1 MKIVNFLL
9 QSSTTEKYPKH
20 LSELYPRNTQEIG
33 STDASKGESTQEN
46 TKKEPFNKTARA
58 ILNSIIVQPTLTRE
72 MLAEQLGLSDSTV
85 KKYLKIFKDIGLID
99 RIGPNKG
106 GYWEVKK

>member
-1 MKIVNFLL
+1 
-9 QSSTTEKYPKH
+9 
-20 LSELYPRNTQEIG
+20 
-33 STDASKGESTQEN
+33 
-46 TKKEPFNKTARA
+46 
-58 ILNSIIVQPTLTRE
+58 

>member
-1 MKIVNFLL
+1 MLRKVSGKP
-9 QSSTTEKYPKH
+9 QKVPKK
-20 LSELYPRNTQEIG
+20 STQEIPKK
-33 STDASKGESTQEN
+33 SVLQMLLRAKVPKKSTQEN

-58 ILNSIIVQPTLTRE
+58 ILNSIIVQTTLTRE

-85 KKYLKIFKDIGLID
+85 KKYLKIFKDLGLID
-99 RIGPNKG
+99 RVGPNKG